1 MILGTDRSMS
11 LSCPEYIQDLKILVV
26 SKITKLGKKER
37 FGQLSWWS
45 DSELIVY
52 YWKDEHPHQRFFKQ
66 TYMKIEHQ
74 VLEGGCVNKA
84 FMMELRETQKKKTA
98 NTQRLKGTDWQVSK

>member
-1 MILGTDRSMS
+1 MS
-11 LSCPEYIQDLKILVV
+11 LSCPEYIQDLRILIV
-26 SKITKLGKKER
+26 SKITKLGKKQR

-52 YWKDEHPHQRFFKQ
+52 TEKMRVHTSAH
-66 TYMKIEHQ
+66 T
-74 VLEGGCVNKA
+74 GGCVNKV

-98 NTQRLKGTDWQVSK
+98 NTQRLKGTDLQVSK